1 MTKNLMGKAAL
12 PLIYIGVILLAT
24 LFIFNLTRYSLLL
37 FAALIIELLGTGCY
51 IYGLK
56 KTSKY

>member
-12 PLIYIGVILLAT
+12 PLIYIGVILLAI

-37 FAALIIELLGTGCY
+37 FAALAIELLGTGCY

-56 KTSKY
+56 KTCKY